1 MSPSRLRVYFN
12 EFLEHCAKPEQ
23 RTNEL
28 TPEAKRAIVEEIHAD
43 VFAYPHWQEV
53 LGQCGLHP
61 LDGSVGLDPDAGEAA
76 RPVRGGWSNEGESEE
91 HRMLKEFIVRNPRR
105 VGLPRDTP
113 RCYSARR
120 FDANRC
126 ANRLKSL
133 DPEGQIS
140 APNNTERI
148 GSEPPTCESTSPPEG
163 SR

>member
-61 LDGSVGLDPDAGEAA
+61 LEVAWASIPM
-76 RPVRGGWSNEGESEE
+76 PVR
-91 HRMLKEFIVRNPRR
+91 RR
-105 VGLPRDTP
+105 G
-113 RCYSARR
+113 R
-120 FDANRC
+120 FAAAGRTKGR
-126 ANRLKSL
+126 AKS
-133 DPEGQIS
+133 
-140 APNNTERI
+140 TE
-148 GSEPPTCESTSPPEG
+148 C
-163 SR
+163 